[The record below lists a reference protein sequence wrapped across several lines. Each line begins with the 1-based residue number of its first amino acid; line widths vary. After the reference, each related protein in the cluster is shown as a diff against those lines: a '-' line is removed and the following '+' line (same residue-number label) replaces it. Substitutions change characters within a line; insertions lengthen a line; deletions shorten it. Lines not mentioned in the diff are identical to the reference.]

1 MSVKRG
7 MSKQQRLYHE
17 YNNREKV
24 KEELEELVKDSKEIS
39 DRTERFTS
47 FDPHRTSY
55 YNWYKYK
62 DKNKFSKQLWQYH
75 HPDH

>member
-55 YNWYKYK
+55 YN
-62 DKNKFSKQLWQYH
+62 
-75 HPDH
+75 